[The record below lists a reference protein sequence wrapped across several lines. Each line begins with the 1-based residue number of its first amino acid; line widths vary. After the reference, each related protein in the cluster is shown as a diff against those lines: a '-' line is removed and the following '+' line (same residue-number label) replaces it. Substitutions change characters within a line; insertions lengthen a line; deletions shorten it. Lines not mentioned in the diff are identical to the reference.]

1 MTPTRIYREIPGLVE
16 TLGNKSFHALA
27 NITGGGIS
35 GNLPRV
41 IPNDMICEISKKSLP
56 TPKWMSD
63 FVKESNSTFEDVEH
77 VFNFGAGM
85 IAVIA
90 GKNGQDFE
98 KAAKKASLR
107 VNEIGTVRGGGTGE
121 AVVRYV

>member
-1 MTPTRIYREIPGLVE
+1 
-16 TLGNKSFHALA
+16 
-27 NITGGGIS
+27 
-35 GNLPRV
+35 
-41 IPNDMICEISKKSLP
+41 
-56 TPKWMSD
+56 
-63 FVKESNSTFEDVEH
+63 
-77 VFNFGAGM
+77 M